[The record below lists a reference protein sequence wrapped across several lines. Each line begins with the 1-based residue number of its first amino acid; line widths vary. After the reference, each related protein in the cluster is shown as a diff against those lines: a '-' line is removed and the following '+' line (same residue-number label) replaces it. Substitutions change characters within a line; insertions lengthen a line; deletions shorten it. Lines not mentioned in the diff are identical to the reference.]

1 MFTMCVYYKA
11 PTDPAAFEQRY
22 IEGHIPLVKQYAN
35 IKEMSF
41 TKVGRVLAGDFPYAY
56 AFTATWADKDAWK
69 ADITSPQAAAA
80 TEDAQS
86 FATQGFDVVTYET
99 LA

>member
-11 PTDPAAFEQRY
+11 PSDPAAFEKRY
-22 IEGHIPLVKQYAN
+22 IEGHLPLVRGYDN
-35 IKEMSF
+35 IKEFSF
-41 TKVGRVLAGDFPYAY
+41 SKVARKIAGDFPYEY
-56 AFTATWADKDAWK
+56 CFVGTWADKDAWK
-69 ADITSPQAAAA
+69 ADITSEKAAEA
-80 TEDAQS
+80 TKDAQS

>member
-11 PTDPAAFEQRY
+11 PEDPAAFEKRY
-22 IEGHIPLVKQYAN
+22 IEGHLPLVQAYEN
-35 IKEMSF
+35 IKDSSF
-41 TKVGRVLAGDFPYAY
+41 SKVGRRIAGDFPYEY
-56 AFTATWADKDAWK
+56 VFVGLWADKDGWK
-69 ADITSPQAAAA
+69 ADITSEAAAAA
-80 TEDAQS
+80 TKDALS